1 VARALRSVTYDARLP
16 RMSLAGD
23 PSWSFIFEPWDE
35 QRGGWHQVLLSAG
48 LSVELV
54 DGSDSLAAVRS
65 PRLKKALGQH
75 HLVSGSLCRP
85 LIDFLEP
92 SGQRVVEVG
101 PGGGV
106 LTGELL
112 AAGARVLAWEVDIE
126 WAAEL
131 LRRRRAG
138 SLSGGADGQ
147 GGDGQGGDGGWSGV
161 GRGQVGGGSAGG
173 AGGRREGEDG
183 QLAIVV
189 EDALDLPWGRLPA
202 PTLAAGNLPYNIA
215 TALLGALLPHHE
227 RVPRAAFLVQR
238 EVAERLLAR
247 PGDPAYG
254 SFSVLA
260 AAYARAVSL
269 GRVRRGSFR
278 PPPKVEGA
286 YVGFELRPP
295 PVPDGEMPAF
305 LATVRLAFGQR
316 RKTLRNALAA
326 GWGRERAGAVLAAMG
341 LPDDVRAER
350 LGLEELLELHR
361 CGQKPDVVVR

>member
-1 VARALRSVTYDARLP
+1 MRP
-16 RMSLAGD
+16 
-23 PSWSFIFEPWDE
+23 
-35 QRGGWHQVLLSAG
+35 
-48 LSVELV
+48 
-54 DGSDSLAAVRS
+54 
-65 PRLKKALGQH
+65 PRLDKALGQH

-85 LIDFLEP
+85 LIEFLQP
-92 SGQRVVEVG
+92 GGQRVVEVG

-106 LTGELL
+106 LTAELL
-112 AAGARVLAWEVDIE
+112 AAGARVLAWEVDLA

-131 LRRRRAG
+131 RRRWEGWGVASPAG
-138 SLSGGADGQ
+138 RGSGGPP
-147 GGDGQGGDGGWSGV
+147 
-161 GRGQVGGGSAGG
+161 
-173 AGGRREGEDG
+173 
-183 QLAIVV
+183 AIVV

-215 TALLGALLPHHE
+215 TALLGALLPHHR

-238 EVAERLLAR
+238 EVAERLLAG

-254 SFSVLA
+254 SFSVLV
-260 AAYARAVSL
+260 AAYARAVPL

-295 PVPDGEMPAF
+295 PLPEGEMPAF

-326 GWGRERAGAVLAAMG
+326 GWGRERAAATLAALG
-341 LPDDVRAER
+341 LPDDARAER
-350 LGLEELLELHR
+350 LGLAELLALHR
-361 CGQKPDVVVR
+361 RGTLEAASLPGG